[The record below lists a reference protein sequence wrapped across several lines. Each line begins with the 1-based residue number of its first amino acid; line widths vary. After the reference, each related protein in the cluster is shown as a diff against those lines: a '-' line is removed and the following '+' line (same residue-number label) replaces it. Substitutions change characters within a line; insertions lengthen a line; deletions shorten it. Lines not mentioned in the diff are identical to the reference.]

1 MASAAVC
8 SVPFDPKDPK
18 HVHCAAQ
25 PEVGTVVRAEVG
37 DTSCRGGVDKK
48 TTTLQARTLEQT
60 RSAHPR
66 RRGCHH
72 CIACAGLE
80 YHCHSTTV
88 RSSQSAAAEWWP
100 GGIHSTAVYFHLR
113 ARQLR
118 HLMRLPPTS
127 NADGKVQPQWRSEVT
142 DVPSTLL
149 NRRFSKALPDTCCL
163 MLLVPNTST
172 NVAVGDGVARF
183 VGTAVLPMRSRSMSD
198 AHQKPEVETK
208 RRCTQ
213 AAGQSV
219 AALNSSSSSNSN
231 SNLNLNSS
239 TIANPHLNL
248 QHSPFHGTQG
258 PIIFPGVVL
267 DCSSGPSQA
276 QHAQHCT
283 DSGPLGLQRAISSTS
298 MLGVVTPPV
307 GVYTGVLAGHQPS
320 SGCLYQTQSWNQNQV
335 LLSASSDTSTSTVTS
350 TSLSAPSVSTLGS
363 MEIADSS
370 FGSFIQQHQ
379 HQMSSVPIP
388 ILLMQP
394 GGVPLQ
400 GDDPAVQRYLNR
412 QYSI

>member
-1 MASAAVC
+1 
-8 SVPFDPKDPK
+8 
-18 HVHCAAQ
+18 
-25 PEVGTVVRAEVG
+25 
-37 DTSCRGGVDKK
+37 
-48 TTTLQARTLEQT
+48 
-60 RSAHPR
+60 
-66 RRGCHH
+66 
-72 CIACAGLE
+72 
-80 YHCHSTTV
+80 
-88 RSSQSAAAEWWP
+88 
-100 GGIHSTAVYFHLR
+100 
-113 ARQLR
+113 
-118 HLMRLPPTS
+118 MRLPPTS
-127 NADGKVQPQWRSEVT
+127 HADGKTQWRSEVT
-142 DVPSTLL
+142 DVPSNLL
-149 NRRFSKALPDTCCL
+149 NRRFYSKAALPESCCL
-163 MLLVPNTST
+163 TLLVPNTST
-172 NVAVGDGVARF
+172 NVAVGDGVALF
-183 VGTAVLPMRSRSMSD
+183 VGTAVLPMRLSRSMAD

-219 AALNSSSSSNSN
+219 AALNQSSNSNSN

-239 TIANPHLNL
+239 TVANPNINL
-248 QHSPFHGTQG
+248 QHSPFHGAQG
-258 PIIFPGVVL
+258 PTIFPGVVL
-267 DCSSGPSQA
+267 DCSSGQSQA

-283 DSGPLGLQRAISSTS
+283 DPGHLGLQRAISSAS

-307 GVYTGVLAGHQPS
+307 GVYTTSVLAGHQPS

-379 HQMSSVPIP
+379 HISSVPIP

-412 QYSI
+412 QYSIKQELAFPCHQVIDVDPSSSQSENQSNQGFGWTSVFRSIADSLKRSMSPN